1 MAWWDTHYD
10 EVSDTWIQKS
20 AGKQPAWMNYMT
32 AVNKTYGKFAIEN
45 SEMFMTL
52 NRRYQHTGDMKI
64 KDLTTYIDPTIYNN
78 IFADSSIDSMNF
90 WVQVKVDCEVRRK
103 MSAKIIPNV

>member
-10 EVSDTWIQKS
+10 DVSDTWVQKS

-52 NRRYQHTGDMKI
+52 NRR
-64 KDLTTYIDPTIYNN
+64 
-78 IFADSSIDSMNF
+78 
-90 WVQVKVDCEVRRK
+90 
-103 MSAKIIPNV
+103 